1 VPRDASGPPRRAR
14 CIAGVLLALALAALA
29 HAQKEPPAPAA
40 LAAQAREN
48 QLLQFQLDL
57 ASGKDFYLLL
67 DARSRSLRVMLQGVT
82 LRDYQIR
89 ELEMGVPRVLFR
101 RTEPPAGWFDR
112 IWSDPQLVPPR
123 ARDRLEI
130 VATGDS
136 TTMPEPPVPLTPEE
150 AFPAPP
156 NYRIRYAGGLAL
168 DVRSETPPAMLPDSL
183 KEDTSLVGRLRA
195 WVMEARS
202 VLIEDERDL
211 LRVRVVLRTEDA
223 AALYRSMPPGTKLLV
238 LVHAAG
244 S

>member
-1 VPRDASGPPRRAR
+1 VSGAPRRAR
-14 CIAGVLLALALAALA
+14 WIASVLLALTLAALA
-29 HAQKEPPAPAA
+29 HAQKEAPSPAA
-40 LAAQAREN
+40 MARLAREN
-48 QLLQFQLDL
+48 QLLQLQLDL
-57 ASGKDFYLLL
+57 ASGNDFYLLL
-67 DARSRSLRVMLQGVT
+67 DARTRSLRVMLQGVT

-89 ELEMGVPRVLFR
+89 ELKIGVPRVLFR
-101 RTEPPAGWFDR
+101 QSDLPKGWQDR
-112 IWSDPQLVPPR
+112 IWSDPQLVPAR

-168 DVRSETPPAMLPDSL
+168 DIRSETPPAMLPDSL
-183 KEDTSLVGRLRA
+183 REDTSLMGRLRA
-195 WVMEARS
+195 WVMGARS
-202 VLIEDERDL
+202 VLIEEERDPM
-211 LRVRVVLRTEDA
+211 RVRAVLRAEDA

-238 LVHAAG
+238 LVHADG